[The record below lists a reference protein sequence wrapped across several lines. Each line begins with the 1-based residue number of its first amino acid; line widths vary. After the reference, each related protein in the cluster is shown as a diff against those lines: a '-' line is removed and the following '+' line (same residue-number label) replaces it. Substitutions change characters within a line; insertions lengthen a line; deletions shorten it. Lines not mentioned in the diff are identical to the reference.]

1 MKIKNELIRYWL
13 ETLIDGEIKEELGA
27 ISNERFWQKGS
38 SSDAEIA
45 MREDNIQTHEE
56 YLEILKDI
64 KNAIENFNN
73 ITDFHAPNLVT
84 EITSRY
90 EDKIYFFEFMG
101 FNTFDADYQHIVK
114 EDQED
119 DHFVVPEFINIRNI
133 KDSENNELVPDIEIY
148 LV

>member
-64 KNAIENFNN
+64 KKQYI
-73 ITDFHAPNLVT
+73 
-84 EITSRY
+84 
-90 EDKIYFFEFMG
+90 G
-101 FNTFDADYQHIVK
+101 K
-114 EDQED
+114 EE
-119 DHFVVPEFINIRNI
+119 
-133 KDSENNELVPDIEIY
+133 
-148 LV
+148 